1 MYISTNI
8 SDKIKQ
14 LCKSKGV
21 SVKKMLEDV
30 GLGFNMMSCMKT
42 SMPKADNLA
51 KIADYLDCSVDYL
64 LGRTADPESHKQK
77 GPVLMVENE
86 PRYLVRRAGRDGI
99 LSEEYLTKEEIDK
112 MNEYIDSLEDAD
124 F

>member
-30 GLGFNMMSCMKT
+30 GLGFNMISCMKT

-64 LGRTADPESHKQK
+64 LGRTADPAIANRFPDLTDEEWTK
-77 GPVLMVENE
+77 VEAFVTGLIAN
-86 PRYLVRRAGRDGI
+86 RR
-99 LSEEYLTKEEIDK
+99 
-112 MNEYIDSLEDAD
+112 
-124 F
+124 